1 MYLCKGEMN
10 IRLSTKLSTLTDKS
24 DQILYQDILRPSLL
38 SRWSHSSSGKFMF
51 IFCLLLLLLLL
62 LLFVGRSATV
72 YSVPSY
78 SPISRSYKES
88 YSEFLTFPL
97 NRGKMKFSQEL
108 KSEIIEKKFSISFI
122 ILQVTA
128 FKIKKIRKKMLM
140 INYISICICMA
151 RFLVHR
157 IRIISLR

>member
-51 IFCLLLLLLLL
+51 IFCLLLLLLL
-62 LLFVGRSATV
+62 FVGRSATA
-72 YSVPSY
+72 YSVPLY

-151 RFLVHR
+151 RLLMFKT
-157 IRIISLR
+157 

>member
-10 IRLSTKLSTLTDKS
+10 IRISTKLSTLTDKS

-51 IFCLLLLLLLL
+51 IFCLL

>member
-51 IFCLLLLLLLL
+51 IFCLLLLLLL
-62 LLFVGRSATV
+62 FVGRSATA
-72 YSVPSY
+72 YSVPLY

-128 FKIKKIRKKMLM
+128 FKIKKD
-140 INYISICICMA
+140 
-151 RFLVHR
+151 
-157 IRIISLR
+157 

>member
-10 IRLSTKLSTLTDKS
+10 IRISTKLSTLTDKS

-51 IFCLLLLLLLL
+51 IFCLL

-122 ILQVTA
+122 TLQVTA

>member
-51 IFCLLLLLLLL
+51 IFCLLL

-122 ILQVTA
+122 TLQVTA

>member
-51 IFCLLLLLLLL
+51 IFCLLLLL
-62 LLFVGRSATV
+62 FVGRSATA
-72 YSVPSY
+72 YSVPLY

-88 YSEFLTFPL
+88 YREFLTFPL

-122 ILQVTA
+122 TLQVTA

>member
-1 MYLCKGEMN
+1 MYLCKGEIN

-51 IFCLLLLLLLL
+51 IFCLLLL
-62 LLFVGRSATV
+62 FVGRSATA
-72 YSVPSY
+72 YSVPLY

>member
-51 IFCLLLLLLLL
+51 IFCLLLLL
-62 LLFVGRSATV
+62 FVGRSATA
-72 YSVPSY
+72 YSVPLY

-88 YSEFLTFPL
+88 Y
-97 NRGKMKFSQEL
+97 
-108 KSEIIEKKFSISFI
+108 IIVNF
-122 ILQVTA
+122 
-128 FKIKKIRKKMLM
+128 
-140 INYISICICMA
+140 
-151 RFLVHR
+151 
-157 IRIISLR
+157 

>member
-1 MYLCKGEMN
+1 MYLCKGEIN

-51 IFCLLLLLLLL
+51 IFCLLLLLLL
-62 LLFVGRSATV
+62 FVGRSATA
-72 YSVPSY
+72 YSVPLY